1 MGANHYV
8 SMGQN
13 EGNSELH
20 RKDGNILNDMVRY
33 CLSNL
38 QKNRG
43 IINSVHEAKASK
55 HDRMDSFR
63 YYFEFREGASN
74 TKAGLF
80 YTN

>member
-20 RKDGNILNDMVRY
+20 RKDGNIVNDVVRY
-33 CLSNL
+33 SLKNL

-43 IINSVHEAKASK
+43 FIDSVHEAKASN
-55 HDRMDSFR
+55 MT
-63 YYFEFREGASN
+63 E
-74 TKAGLF
+74 
-80 YTN
+80 